1 MRRAVSVER
10 RVALTLWFLATNSD
24 YRTIGHLFGVS
35 KATVCLVTKDV
46 CVAII
51 SVLLLR
57 YIKMLTGVNFK
68 AVIDGFAHK
77 WMFPHSDVSDG
88 THISIVSP
96 RECPAEYYNRKGWH
110 SIIHCR
116 EQWTTWAIL

>member
-10 RVALTLWFLATNSD
+10 RVALTLWFLAKNSD

-51 SVLLLR
+51 NVLLQR
-57 YIKMLTGVNFK
+57 YIKMPTGDNFK
-68 AVIDGFAHK
+68 G
-77 WMFPHSDVSDG
+77 S
-88 THISIVSP
+88 
-96 RECPAEYYNRKGWH
+96 Y
-110 SIIHCR
+110 
-116 EQWTTWAIL
+116 